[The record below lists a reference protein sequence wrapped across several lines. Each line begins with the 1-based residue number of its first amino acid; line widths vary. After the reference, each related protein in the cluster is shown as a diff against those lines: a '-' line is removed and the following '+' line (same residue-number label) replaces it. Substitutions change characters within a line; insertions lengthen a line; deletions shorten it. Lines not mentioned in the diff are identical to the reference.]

1 MGYLLLFVLFIAI
14 CFIVGW
20 ISFGWF
26 LVAGSI
32 GLIILTIVVSH
43 QETERNK
50 LKQEKEK
57 ERQAELTKQK
67 ELERQEYEK
76 WKSELVE
83 KYGQIDKEIAL
94 SESNK
99 DNVILAFSK
108 VSRIWLAGNDLP
120 MSSILSCTLSDN
132 SKTIKGKDTIQS
144 KTNTGNMAK
153 RAVVGGVLLGG
164 AGALAGGVTA
174 KKDGTIIHEDDKV
187 IHDYTVLINIDS
199 LSSPVIRL
207 QCGTNG
213 TLANDII
220 GLLNVVIN
228 RNKGSH

>member
-1 MGYLLLFVLFIAI
+1 MGYFLLFVFFIAI

-20 ISFGWF
+20 NTLGWI

-32 GLIILTIVVSH
+32 GLVILMIVVSQ
-43 QETERNK
+43 QETDKNK
-50 LKQEKEK
+50 RKQEQEKERK
-57 ERQAELTKQK
+57 AELAKQK
-67 ELERQEYEK
+67 ELDKRNYEK
-76 WKSELVE
+76 WKSELIE

-99 DNVILAFSK
+99 ENAILAFSQ

-120 MSSILSCTLSDN
+120 MKAILSCNLSDS
-132 SKTIKGKDTIQS
+132 SKTIKGKTTIQT

-174 KKDGTIIHEDDKV
+174 KKDGTLIQEDDKV
-187 IHDYTVLINIDS
+187 IHDYTVLVNVDS
-199 LSSPVIRL
+199 LSTPVIRL

-228 RNKGSH
+228 RNKG